1 MRQERQDMS
10 VKVTKNFKP
19 LVPFIVKKPLK
30 SAKNNLSLDG
40 AKKKNYAFGLKVS
53 FQTKKFIEIFYLPYL
68 NILEFKFKAYFL
80 FSKFNHSNKYKKF
93 NDFCNK
99 QKNTFID

>member
-19 LVPFIVKKPLK
+19 LVPFIVKRTWK

-53 FQTKKFIEIFYLPYL
+53 FLTNFLIKIFDL
-68 NILEFKFKAYFL
+68 
-80 FSKFNHSNKYKKF
+80 
-93 NDFCNK
+93 
-99 QKNTFID
+99 

>member
-10 VKVTKNFKP
+10 VKVTKNFKH
-19 LVPFIVKKPLK
+19 LVPFIVKKTLK

-53 FQTKKFIEIFYLPYL
+53 F
-68 NILEFKFKAYFL
+68 
-80 FSKFNHSNKYKKF
+80 
-93 NDFCNK
+93 
-99 QKNTFID
+99 

>member
-19 LVPFIVKKPLK
+19 LVPFIVKKTLK
-30 SAKNNLSLDG
+30 STKNNLSLDG

-53 FQTKKFIEIFYLPYL
+53 F
-68 NILEFKFKAYFL
+68 
-80 FSKFNHSNKYKKF
+80 
-93 NDFCNK
+93 
-99 QKNTFID
+99 

>member
-30 SAKNNLSLDG
+30 SEKNNLSLDG

-53 FQTKKFIEIFYLPYL
+53 F
-68 NILEFKFKAYFL
+68 
-80 FSKFNHSNKYKKF
+80 
-93 NDFCNK
+93 
-99 QKNTFID
+99 

>member
-10 VKVTKNFKP
+10 VKVTKNFKS

-40 AKKKNYAFGLKVS
+40 AKKKKLCFWSQY
-53 FQTKKFIEIFYLPYL
+53 II
-68 NILEFKFKAYFL
+68 
-80 FSKFNHSNKYKKF
+80 
-93 NDFCNK
+93 
-99 QKNTFID
+99 

>member
-10 VKVTKNFKP
+10 VKVTKNFKH
-19 LVPFIVKKPLK
+19 LVPFIVKKTLK

-53 FQTKKFIEIFYLPYL
+53 FQTNVFTQMFYLHYL
-68 NILEFKFKAYFL
+68 NILKF
-80 FSKFNHSNKYKKF
+80 
-93 NDFCNK
+93 
-99 QKNTFID
+99 

>member
-53 FQTKKFIEIFYLPYL
+53 FLT
-68 NILEFKFKAYFL
+68 NFL
-80 FSKFNHSNKYKKF
+80 FKIFDLKYFNI
-93 NDFCNK
+93 
-99 QKNTFID
+99 FIF